1 MNGDDSMSKRV
12 YISADYSNSN
22 GDREVVELIH
32 KWCNDK
38 LHKIDF
44 VDTASGPDSVS
55 NDPNCRA
62 CDLKYEFNTR
72 INLSS
77 AVIFIIGDKTSTR
90 LAGSKCER
98 FKKNRWDCKC
108 TPYKQNNGGTRE
120 CKVFHTVPATNGV
133 GCINNYSYLQ
143 HEFEQA
149 KIMEKNIIIFY
160 NSSRNEY
167 NWLPT
172 YMNEY
177 ILDAQPFWIIK
188 NGYRVPNY
196 EFFKQKLGY
205 Y

>member
-1 MNGDDSMSKRV
+1 MSKRV

-32 KWCNDK
+32 KWCNDS

-55 NDPNCRA
+55 NDPDCRA
-62 CDLKYEFNTR
+62 CDLKNEFNTR
-72 INLSS
+72 INSSS

-90 LAGSKCER
+90 VAGSKCER
-98 FKKNRWDCKC
+98 TKKYWWECNC
-108 TPYKQNNGGTRE
+108 TPYKQNIGGTKE
-120 CKVFHTVPATNGV
+120 CKVYSPIPTKNDVSY
-133 GCINNYSYLQ
+133 INNYSYLQ

-149 KIMEKNIIIFY
+149 KIKGKNIIIFY
-160 NSSRNEY
+160 NSLRKEY
-167 NWLPT
+167 NWLPQ

-177 ILDAQPFWIIK
+177 MKAAQPFWIIK
-188 NGYRVPNY
+188 NGYRVGNY

-205 Y
+205 